1 MDQVWLNAP
10 APAMKVWGES
20 GAPRWQVNRALADAG
35 AARGVREPAQ
45 WREVAAAL
53 LAACVGNAAPVV
65 APVLSI
71 GGAAHRATV
80 VPLPPGWL
88 AWLSPD
94 GPPPA
99 QRAPNA
105 HISPHGAFNAG
116 LTQWISMSGV
126 SVWRLDLATQRI
138 QLNDVGYEAV
148 GVEPRP
154 DGVDIEQFRR
164 TIHPDDQEAVAQAAR
179 DAAASD
185 RIVDLVTRYRTR
197 DGSYR
202 HWITR
207 RVAER
212 DAQGRV
218 VALTGVSIDQTERI
232 AERERAQAL
241 AQRISFITQAAGVGV
256 WRLDLRA
263 GTFEWNEQM
272 HRIYGIP
279 PEQGPPSLARF
290 IDEIVHPQD
299 RQAVRLRSDQVRGIG
314 PGPSQ
319 LEFRIRR
326 PDGSERWLSSWLRR
340 ERIDE
345 RPVESGVT
353 VDITERHLAA
363 VQLREA
369 NERALLAAESAG
381 IGTWERDFVRGV
393 SIWNAQMYRLRGLE
407 PVEGATPEAL
417 RTGSRHP
424 DDGMSFDA
432 RMQRALD
439 EGTPFE
445 EEMRVVW
452 PDGSVHWIAS
462 RAIPQPGPSGRME
475 RLLGVNW
482 DITGRKRAEQALREK
497 AAAEQASRAKSE
509 FLSRMSHELR
519 TPLNAVIGF
528 AQLLSQDAAE
538 PLTARQSERVDR
550 VHSAGLHLLA
560 LIDDVLDLATIE
572 SSSLSLA
579 SEPVSLQAAVD
590 DALQWTQP
598 QAARAGIALHA
609 GPFDAWVQADGRR
622 LRQILSNLLSNA
634 VKYNRPRGEVRL
646 SLAARPLPGGRRG
659 WQVSVRDTG
668 RGMTPRQRAHLFEPF
683 NRLGAEREGIE
694 GTGIGLA
701 IVRHLLGVMGGGID
715 VETAPGEGSE
725 FRFTLPAARA
735 PAACAAADRKG
746 GCPAAAAPG
755 SVLRLLY
762 IEDNAVNV
770 LLVQELV
777 AMRANVELLV
787 AATGES
793 GVATACAERPDVVLI
808 DMQLP
813 DFDGFEVLRRLRAQ
827 PGRAGRVFIALSANA
842 MPEDVSRARAAGF
855 DDYWTKPIDFTQ
867 FLARLDALARPAA
880 G

>member
-1 MDQVWLNAP
+1 MDQVWLDAP
-10 APAMKVWGES
+10 APAMKVWRES
-20 GAPRWQVNRALADAG
+20 DAPRWRANRVLADAG
-35 AARGVREPAQ
+35 AADGLREPAQ
-45 WREVAAAL
+45 WQALAEAL
-53 LAACVGNAAPVV
+53 LALCEGAG

-88 AWLSPD
+88 VWLEAAPL
-94 GPPPA
+94 A
-99 QRAPNA
+99 QRPPNA
-105 HISPHGAFNAG
+105 HISPHSAFNAA
-116 LTQWISMSGV
+116 LPQWISLSGV
-126 SVWRLDLATQRI
+126 SVWRLDLATERI

-154 DGVDIEQFRR
+154 DGVDIGQFRAA
-164 TIHPDDQEAVAQAAR
+164 IHPDDLEDVAQAAR
-179 DAAASD
+179 EAAASD

-197 DGSYR
+197 DGGYR

-207 RVAER
+207 RVAQR

-218 VALTGVSIDQTERI
+218 VALAGVSIDQTERFV
-232 AERERAQAL
+232 ERQRAQAL
-241 AQRISFITQAAGVGV
+241 AQRISFITEAAGVGV
-256 WRLDLRA
+256 WSADLH
-263 GTFEWNEQM
+263 GDTFEWNEQM
-272 HRIYGIP
+272 FRIYGIA
-279 PEQGPPSLARF
+279 PEAGPPSLVRF
-290 IDEIVHPQD
+290 FNEIVHPQD
-299 RQAVRLRSDQVRGIG
+299 REALRARSRLDPGAASG
-314 PGPSQ
+314 PVQ

-340 ERIDE
+340 EWIDD
-345 RPVESGVT
+345 RPVDNGVT
-353 VDITERHLAA
+353 IDVTELRMAA
-363 VQLREA
+363 AQLREA

-381 IGTWERDFVRGV
+381 IGTWERDLTSQV
-393 SIWNAQMYRLRGLE
+393 SVWNAQMYRLRGLE
-407 PVEGATPEAL
+407 PVGGATPEAL
-417 RTGSRHP
+417 RIGSRHP
-424 DDGMSFDA
+424 DDGTSFDA
-432 RMQRALD
+432 RMQRAVD

-452 PDGSVHWIAS
+452 PDGSIHWIAS

-482 DITGRKRAEQALREK
+482 DITERKRAEQALREK

-538 PLTARQSERVDR
+538 PLTARQAERVDR

-572 SSSLSLA
+572 SASLSLA
-579 SEPVSLQAAVD
+579 SEAVSLKAAVD

-598 QAARAGIALHA
+598 QAERAGVTLHA
-609 GPFDAWVQADGRR
+609 GPLDGWVQADGRR

-634 VKYNRPRGEVRL
+634 VKYNRPGGEVRL
-646 SLAARPLPGGRRG
+646 RLAACAVQGRRG
-659 WQVSVRDTG
+659 WQVCVRDTG
-668 RGMTPRQRAHLFEPF
+668 RGMTPQQRAHLFEPF

-701 IVRHLLGVMGGGID
+701 IVRHLLGVMGGSIE
-715 VETAPGEGSE
+715 VESTPGEGSE
-725 FRFTLPAARA
+725 FRFTLPLAQA
-735 PAACAAADRKG
+735 PAASAPGTADDVR
-746 GCPAAAAPG
+746 PSAAPATEG
-755 SVLRLLY
+755 LRLLY

-777 AMRANVELLV
+777 AMRGNVQLLV
-787 AATGES
+787 APNGET
-793 GVATACAERPDVVLI
+793 GVAMALAEQPDVVLI

-813 DFDGFEVLRRLRAQ
+813 DFDGFEVLRRLQAH
-827 PGRAGRVFIALSANA
+827 GGSRAGRACIALSANA
-842 MPEDVSRARAAGF
+842 MPEDVDRARAAGF
-855 DDYWTKPIDFTQ
+855 DDYWTKPIDFAQ
-867 FLARLDALARPAA
+867 FLAKLDALALA